1 MEQFCLDKG
10 VSEFGCACISWG
22 LYLMYFLGG
31 AAVLSLI
38 VLPLMNALK
47 NPKEMIGGALG
58 IGALVILF
66 VVSYALSGDEVT
78 LKYSSLGVDAS
89 SSKLIGAGLI
99 MFYIVLVIAVI
110 GFIISSIRKS
120 IL

>member
-1 MEQFCLDKG
+1 MEQICIDKG
-10 VSEFGCACISWG
+10 VSEFGCNCISWG
-22 LYLMYFLGG
+22 LYLFYFLGG
-31 AAVLSLI
+31 AALLSLI
-38 VLPLMNALK
+38 VLPFMNALK
-47 NPKEMIGGALG
+47 APKELLQSLMG
-58 IGALVILF
+58 IGFLVVLF
-66 VVSYALSGDEVT
+66 LISYALSGDEVT
-78 LKYSSLGVDAS
+78 LKYASLGVGAQ